1 MKGCYESLDFLN
13 SPFLF
18 SGCAIIFSMIP
29 DYDDFY
35 SLTAYARRFI
45 KTPMREIEGWLS
57 QRSTVAMITDWERR
71 NGNESFRES
80 SVPYLFERADRDEVI
95 TVPDFIALTS
105 CQGIAMDGDEVIA
118 DISIYNDFVA
128 FLTARGINI

>member
-1 MKGCYESLDFLN
+1 
-13 SPFLF
+13 
-18 SGCAIIFSMIP
+18 MIP
-29 DYDDFY
+29 DYDDYY
-35 SLTAYARRFI
+35 SLSAYARRFVRD
-45 KTPMREIEGWLS
+45 PFRQIEGWLS

-105 CQGIAMDGDEVIA
+105 CQGLALDGDEVIA